1 MPKTIYAHLSIC
13 LSMLDRDMLPA
24 KASFFKAIGDP
35 TRLTIMEELRSIGE
49 LTVSEIVQ
57 ILERDQGR
65 VSHHLAC
72 LRNCGLVKTR
82 REGKQVYYS
91 LNGEKR
97 ISSILSN
104 VDEHV
109 KETFTNILACDVVKD
124 GEKEMNR

>member
-1 MPKTIYAHLSIC
+1 
-13 LSMLDRDMLPA
+13 MLDGDMLSA
-24 KASFFKAIGDP
+24 KASFFKAVGNP
-35 TRLTIMEELRSIGE
+35 TRLTIMEELRRKGE
-49 LTVSEIVQ
+49 LTVSDIVQ
-57 ILERDQGR
+57 RLDRDQGR

-97 ISSILSN
+97 ISSILSD

-109 KETFTNILACDVVKD
+109 KEVLTNILTCEIVKD
-124 GEKEMNR
+124 EGN